1 MIVSILNQF
10 SKSSGLAARTAAVQG
25 NGFGIKKLSGQK
37 VGQPAQTGPGFEH
50 ANRR

>member
-1 MIVSILNQF
+1 MIVSILNQLL
-10 SKSSGLAARTAAVQG
+10 GTAATRQAGGQAAVPG

-37 VGQPAQTGPGFEH
+37 VGPSGLGFEH